1 MNEQSA
7 NSYDLIQAQQLLNL
21 IVSKQGSSAKEI
33 PAPQMDTP
41 KYSSLSAIVPTPRI
55 PQAGK
60 TDEGPSAAESEKD
73 EPVLEDFDSWE
84 GCIAWCMAYTRAEA
98 AFVVDS
104 QGFVIASRGRIPS
117 QGFEGAGAELI
128 CSIEQLERIAPDA
141 GTILCMDVDFD
152 KRRIVG
158 FVASSESTPPYV
170 VGLVAPEPLRF
181 DMKQKMIQQIVNN
194 LPNLD

>member
-1 MNEQSA
+1 MNEHNA
-7 NSYDLIQAQQLLNL
+7 NSFDLKRAQQLLNIL
-21 IVSKQGSSAKEI
+21 IPRQGSAAKEK
-33 PAPQMDTP
+33 PEQWDSPN
-41 KYSSLSAIVPTPRI
+41 YSSLSSVSVSQRVRQVEPA
-55 PQAGK
+55 
-60 TDEGPSAAESEKD
+60 AAEEIPEVGETPEATPQK
-73 EPVLEDFDSWE
+73 FDSWE
-84 GCIAWCMAYTRAEA
+84 SCIAWCMSATRAEA

-141 GTILCMDVDFD
+141 GRVLCVDMDFE

-158 FVASSESTPPYV
+158 FVAASEATPPYV
-170 VGLVAPEPLRF
+170 VGLVAPEPLRI
-181 DMKQKMIQQIVNN
+181 DTKNIITQQILEN

>member
-1 MNEQSA
+1 MKEQSA
-7 NSYDLIQAQQLLNL
+7 NSYDLLQAQQLLNIL
-21 IVSKQGSSAKEI
+21 VPKPGGAAREKPLQV
-33 PAPQMDTP
+33 DTP
-41 KYSSLSAIVPTPRI
+41 IYSRLSAGDLPQRARQSGPTE
-55 PQAGK
+55 AAANV
-60 TDEGPSAAESEKD
+60 TADE
-73 EPVLEDFDSWE
+73 EPEMTMQKFDSWE
-84 GCIAWCMAYTRAEA
+84 SCIAWCMSSTRAEA

-141 GTILCMDVDFD
+141 GKIICIDIDFD

-158 FVASSESTPPYV
+158 FVAASAETPPYV
-170 VGLVAPEPLRF
+170 VGLVAPEPIR
-181 DMKQKMIQQIVNN
+181 MEAKNKITQQILEN